1 MRLTITDT
9 TEPAPNGDG
18 TWTGYYSV
26 EIEAYG
32 ELLADVNVA
41 PEVLPDFEEPQDL
54 RDLAASLQ
62 QAAEM
67 WEDSDHV

>member
-1 MRLTITDT
+1 MRITITDP
-9 TEPAPNGDG
+9 TEAAPNGDG

-26 EIEAYG
+26 EVEANG
-32 ELLADVNVA
+32 KLLADVNVA
-41 PEVLPDFEEPQDL
+41 PEVLPDYDDPQDL
-54 RDLAASLQ
+54 RDLGASLQ